1 MGHSHSRKH
10 HSFRHPFRKFA
21 GKINKKINKI
31 EHQVENTYKKV
42 SHKLVKTIDHT
53 SKDFVDAMNKLAKHP
68 GLISEKINLLLG
80 HLDEKTMGVG
90 SMIILAA
97 VPEIAL
103 VDASSKAIQ
112 MISEG
117 HSPTDAI
124 ITVGT
129 SLLIA
134 YALQKEINVL
144 KISKNAFANKA
155 IQQRF
160 MNSKTGK
167 MLIEKLKKKLPKQI
181 ANKI

>member
-1 MGHSHSRKH
+1 MGHSHSRNH

-21 GKINKKINKI
+21 GKINKKFNKF
-31 EHQVENTYKKV
+31 ENQVKKT
-42 SHKLVKTIDHT
+42 SHKIVKTIDHT

-68 GLISEKINLLLG
+68 GLVSEKINLLLG